1 MKSILYFF
9 ILLSNIFCQSGNQ
22 DQINEKEWIGSYSFS
37 ARNREGLKT
46 SFDIEMIKLD
56 NITVKYISD
65 GGKVQTYKNIKG
77 KLIQKNK
84 LSIPFNPQNKEM
96 GLIYVEKTNK
106 EFFISGS
113 PIYFINPGNDVRPL
127 KKINY

>member
-46 SFDIEMIKLD
+46 SFDIQMIKLD

-84 LSIPFNPQNKEM
+84 LSIPFNPQNKDM

-113 PIYFINPGNDVRPL
+113 PIYFINPGNDARPL